1 MKEKAAAESD
11 EVITI
16 NFMAPY
22 KRMCTSLKFTSKIT
36 APHLHAEASCRSGMS
51 QSLNPAE
58 RYLELRGTAYYHE
71 KLANIAITI
80 HVDV

>member
-22 KRMCTSLKFTSKIT
+22 KEDMYIFKVYYSKIT
-36 APHLHAEASCRSGMS
+36 APHLHAEASG
-51 QSLNPAE
+51 QE
-58 RYLELRGTAYYHE
+58 RHS
-71 KLANIAITI
+71 
-80 HVDV
+80 H

>member
-36 APHLHAEASCRSGMS
+36 APHQHAEASG
-51 QSLNPAE
+51 QE
-58 RYLELRGTAYYHE
+58 RHSHWT
-71 KLANIAITI
+71 
-80 HVDV
+80 